1 MSDEKDFELDN
12 HALAMIAAYRQEE
25 SLPTDVRERV
35 WDRVEGDVDGA
46 APVASATPGSS
57 AAKWGVVLFAA
68 AAVIAA
74 VVLGAQAL
82 TPTQES
88 TGTPQQAPYGVTGEP
103 EGGVVEEEKPLHV
116 ERMPVAAP
124 SPPPAPE
131 MPAAIEAAPIE
142 PTPAVEPEVRTSK
155 PRTRRAPPRTDARP
169 TEPAPALDPAPA
181 IEPAPAPVD
190 TLAEETRLLERARR
204 ALHASR
210 PGDALVILD
219 ECKRRFP
226 AGRLAPERAA
236 LRAIALCDA
245 GRSDEGST
253 AADAFLAAHSGHALA
268 SRVRRACDR

>member
-1 MSDEKDFELDN
+1 MSDEKDFDLDN

-35 WDRVEGDVDGA
+35 WDRVENDVGGGA
-46 APVASATPGSS
+46 AAASGAS

-74 VVLGAQAL
+74 AVIGAQVL
-82 TPTQES
+82 TPTQENA
-88 TGTPQQAPYGVTGEP
+88 GTQQQAPYGVTGEP
-103 EGGVVEEEKPLHV
+103 EGGVVEQTEDKALHV
-116 ERMPVAAP
+116 ERKPVALP
-124 SPPPAPE
+124 SPSPSPSQEIPTHVDASPVEPPPA
-131 MPAAIEAAPIE
+131 I
-142 PTPAVEPEVRTSK
+142 AVEPEVRASK
-155 PRTRRAPPRTDARP
+155 PRARRAPTRTDAP
-169 TEPAPALDPAPA
+169 PAEAPPA
-181 IEPAPAPVD
+181 IEEPTPAPID
-190 TLAEETRLLERARR
+190 TLAEETRMLERARQ

-210 PGDALVILD
+210 PGDALSILD

-245 GRSDEGST
+245 GRSDEGSR